1 MHATKQPSYPKGD
14 YRAGIGLCF
23 DRAAQYFLV
32 PSCCVCCLPVKVL
45 SGSSRLIGQTFT
57 LCMRVARD
65 LAEALLNLSSY
76 VAGGAFYA
84 VLIHDR
90 LLHSAVNLAQSNKV
104 RPVEHA

>member
-23 DRAAQYFLV
+23 DRAAEYFLE

-45 SGSSRLIGQTFT
+45 SGSSRLIGQTFG
-57 LCMRVARD
+57 LCLRVAGD
-65 LAEALLNLSSY
+65 FAPALLDLSPN

-84 VLIHDR
+84 VIIHGGC
-90 LLHSAVNLAQSNKV
+90 SI
-104 RPVEHA
+104 